1 MGYNNYDKNYD
12 TAADR
17 LKVFYEKYP
26 NHRIVTR
33 LLNHIVTS
41 EGKYQVDFLAEI
53 LNSSGEVVATG
64 HASEREGAS
73 DINKTSW
80 VENCE
85 TSAIGRALKTFGI
98 GDAGNFASKEEVDN
112 ANDKK
117 KVTEKK
123 EKVTKGKT
131 LTAKAKKGTK
141 ALDLS
146 FITDDRS
153 DLNKIAEGLKKLG
166 ITKTLLI
173 VPFKNYDKEG
183 KYSNL
188 ANFMAECPS
197 EELKRFILEDVVK
210 K

>member
-1 MGYNNYDKNYD
+1 MNNYDKNYD

-26 NHRIVTR
+26 DHRILTR
-33 LLNHIVTS
+33 LLNHIATS

-53 LNSSGEVVATG
+53 VNPNGETVATG

-73 DINKTSW
+73 DINIHSYL
-80 VENCE
+80 ENCE

-117 KVTEKK
+117 KVTQKK
-123 EKVTKGKT
+123 EKVAKGKT

-153 DLNKIAEGLKKLG
+153 DLKKMAENFKMIG
-166 ITKTLLI
+166 ITKAILTI
-173 VPFKNYDKEG
+173 PFKNYDKEG
-183 KYSNL
+183 KYSNV
-188 ANFMAECPS
+188 ANFLAECPT